1 MPIREIPGFVAHCD
15 SCNQE
20 TPIFH
25 TAERAGEEALM
36 RGWDVQD
43 DRFTCPDCKEE
54 AFRQSRGR
62 ESQTLAGPTH
72 GIQNTSASKAKGCQ
86 KRR

>member
-1 MPIREIPGFVAHCD
+1 
-15 SCNQE
+15 
-20 TPIFH
+20 
-25 TAERAGEEALM
+25 M